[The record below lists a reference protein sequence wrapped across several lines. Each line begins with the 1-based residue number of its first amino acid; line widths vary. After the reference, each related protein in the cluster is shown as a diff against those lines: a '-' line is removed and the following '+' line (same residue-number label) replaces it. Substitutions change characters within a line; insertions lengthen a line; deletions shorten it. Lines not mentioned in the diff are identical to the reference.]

1 MELTEFLT
9 SIGICVV
16 LPVLIV
22 WLVLRYK
29 KHNLDRRTEV
39 LIKAMEAGIP
49 IDENL
54 LKSPTSPKKAKGT
67 KKELIERL
75 TGACVTTFMGICF
88 LALSI
93 WGNLLPGVDPDDFSY
108 LAVPGGILL
117 AIGIALFIAFFIGK
131 KMLAKDI
138 EAEEKA
144 LTESAEQQ

>member
-9 SIGICVV
+9 SIGVCVV

-54 LKSPTSPKKAKGT
+54 LKSPTTPKKAKEKSQNQNT
-67 KKELIERL
+67 IYFHFFSIK
-75 TGACVTTFMGICF
+75 TGKYTEK
-88 LALSI
+88 LS
-93 WGNLLPGVDPDDFSY
+93 F
-108 LAVPGGILL
+108 
-117 AIGIALFIAFFIGK
+117 ALFLFSVF
-131 KMLAKDI
+131 D
-138 EAEEKA
+138 
-144 LTESAEQQ
+144 